1 MMILLVVWYVYFL
14 LAPARNRAFLGTMRC
29 GAAGLGSVVSGAASF
44 AGAAEAGGAAEAEAA
59 SNAAEGMGGGGGSD
73 GSGGATGFFVRGL
86 RGSFVADGTFG
97 AAVGGNGG
105 CARESSDCSKSLTL
119 TGCFLTP
126 TSFLR
131 PSMFGGAPAG
141 GGGADIIFTICA
153 SNSATVMGVFASF
166 TVGADAGLAAF
177 AAATSSMDNMRALE
191 TSAAVGTGLALPR
204 PAPLAEANPLASF
217 SGIFGCTK
225 TSR

>member
-1 MMILLVVWYVYFL
+1 MMTLLVVWYVYFL

-131 PSMFGGAPAG
+131 PSTLGGAPAG
-141 GGGADIIFTICA
+141 GE
-153 SNSATVMGVFASF
+153 VGVKSI
-166 TVGADAGLAAF
+166 VRYGLG
-177 AAATSSMDNMRALE
+177 DNKVEKEKERNKVEKQKKIPNLGYRRVVNH
-191 TSAAVGTGLALPR
+191 SV
-204 PAPLAEANPLASF
+204 
-217 SGIFGCTK
+217 
-225 TSR
+225 